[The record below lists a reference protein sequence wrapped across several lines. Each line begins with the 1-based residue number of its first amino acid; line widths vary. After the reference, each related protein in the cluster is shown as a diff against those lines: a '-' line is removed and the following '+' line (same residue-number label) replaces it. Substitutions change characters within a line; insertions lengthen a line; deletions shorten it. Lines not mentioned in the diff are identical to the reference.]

1 MTMFDLA
8 LKGLWHHR
16 RTHAAVVAGVACAV
30 AVLAGAWLV
39 GASVRA
45 SLTSLV
51 TERLGRADLVVGA
64 EYPFYDTLGDRV
76 HQQASMS
83 AAISSSAPMLMLE
96 GILTHQPSSRR
107 AGKVSVYGVDSR
119 FFAFHGETVTAPEFG
134 GAVLSPDLDAEL
146 GTAEADALVL
156 RVTRPT
162 DIPLDSL
169 HSRKD

>member
-1 MTMFDLA
+1 MTMFGLA

-76 HQQASMS
+76 RGHAGGDRVRQQASV
-83 AAISSSAPMLMLE
+83 AGAITGAAPMFVLE
-96 GILTHQPSSRR
+96 GVVAHQSSGRR

-119 FFAFHGETVTAPEFG
+119 FFAF
-134 GAVLSPDLDAEL
+134 
-146 GTAEADALVL
+146 
-156 RVTRPT
+156 
-162 DIPLDSL
+162 
-169 HSRKD
+169 